1 MIYLDSCALVKLIR
15 DEDETVAL
23 QSWLDDRADDVVV
36 TSELALAEVIRVVR
50 RNNHT
55 DQGELIDADEL
66 AADLDEA
73 AAVLAATAQ
82 VAVDREILE
91 RAGALDAPMIR
102 TLDAIHLA
110 SALALAPAVTE
121 FVTYDRRSAEIARAA
136 GLVVVGPTASP
147 S

>member
-1 MIYLDSCALVKLIR
+1 MIYLDPCALVKLIR

-36 TSELALAEVIRVVR
+36 TSELALAEVVRVVR

-82 VAVDREILE
+82 VAVDREILD
-91 RAGALDAPMIR
+91 RAGALAEPMIR
-102 TLDAIHLA
+102 TLDAIHVA
-110 SALALAPAVTE
+110 CALALEPAVTE
-121 FVTYDRRSAEIARAA
+121 LVTYDRRMAEIARAA
-136 GLVVVGPTASP
+136 GLVVVGPSASP